1 MTEPTA
7 AQPPQLPR
15 RTQINVPDDVE
26 SGNYADFVSVWHNR
40 DVFVLDFG
48 VLTQPPLAVE
58 DENGQPFLAVPT
70 RVVSRVRIPPS
81 QVFEIMR
88 ALEAQLTS
96 WEQENGE
103 SANP

>member
-1 MTEPTA
+1 MDDPSA
-7 AQPPQLPR
+7 AGQPAPLPR

-26 SGNYADFVSVWHNR
+26 AGNYADFVSVWHNR

-48 VLTQPPLAVE
+48 VLTQPPVTVE

-88 ALEAQLTS
+88 ALEQQLTA
-96 WEQENGE
+96 WEQETD
-103 SANP
+103 SR